1 MQLKAVSVYLTNP
14 DLTYF
19 SYLIKISHLMYYA
32 NKVYCQNHDSVHL
45 GLYGETSVL
54 HGRSG
59 RGGEVASLLTFKTE
73 FESRR
78 KVQLLKKDENE

>member
-1 MQLKAVSVYLTNP
+1 
-14 DLTYF
+14 
-19 SYLIKISHLMYYA
+19 MYYA

-78 KVQLLKKDENE
+78 